1 MRFEKKV
8 VLVTG
13 ASSGI
18 GRALALEFAREG
30 ADLVLCARRIE
41 RLEELKKEIEQIGSR
56 AVVVECDVCRKEDLE
71 KAVQTAIREFSRLD
85 IAIANA
91 GFGVVGNVAKLEL
104 EDFRR
109 QFETNVFALIETVK
123 VSLPEIKKTH
133 GCLVLMGS
141 VSGYVSVPGS
151 APYSMSKFAVR
162 AFADSLYFEMKAF
175 GVGVTLISPGFVE
188 SEIRQVDNQGRLHP
202 KKSSGAPEWIIMPVD
217 IAVRKMIRAIARR
230 KRELIVT
237 GHGKIAVFFQ
247 RHFPGILS
255 LAIRFGLRSRGQPK

>member
-18 GRALALEFAREG
+18 GRALAVECAKEG
-30 ADLVLCARRIE
+30 ANLVLCARRVD
-41 RLEELKKEIEQIGSR
+41 RLIELKKQIESFGSR
-56 AVVVECDVCRKEDLE
+56 AIVVECDVCRKEDLD
-71 KAVQTAIREFSRLD
+71 KAVQVAIREFSRLD
-85 IAIANA
+85 IVIANA
-91 GFGVVGNVAKLEL
+91 GFGVVGQVDNLEL

-123 VSLPEIKKTH
+123 VSLPEIKKTR

-202 KKSSGAPEWIIMPVD
+202 GKSSGAPEWIIMPVEL
-217 IAVRKMIRAIARR
+217 AARKMLRAIFRR

-247 RHFPGILS
+247 RHFPGVLS